1 MSAFKTV
8 MPKTH
13 LSHPTDLALFIHFR
27 YSYFV
32 TLQYFSL
39 LYILYDLFMPGLK
52 GEYILIAYVN
62 CCAKLLC
69 KLLQYNVIQCNSAM
83 LVAGLVF
90 IVLAL

>member
-39 LYILYDLFMPGLK
+39 LYILYDLVMPGLK
-52 GEYILIAYVN
+52 GEYI
-62 CCAKLLC
+62 
-69 KLLQYNVIQCNSAM
+69 
-83 LVAGLVF
+83 
-90 IVLAL
+90 